1 MDSAMSSESITSL
14 SQGQLHGVD
23 AARRLQSCIFAN
35 GTTGIKCDGQGA
47 CADLPADVEV
57 GCGSCVGNYAC
68 AFMEGVLPLPIT
80 AALEIACYMGDA
92 TIADNSCVRVDACA
106 NMGGATIAN
115 NSCARSNACLSMG
128 NDGIVNENSCNGYQ
142 ACNQLIG
149 TGENSTD
156 IGENSW

>member
-1 MDSAMSSESITSL
+1 
-14 SQGQLHGVD
+14 
-23 AARRLQSCIFAN
+23 
-35 GTTGIKCDGQGA
+35 
-47 CADLPADVEV
+47 
-57 GCGSCVGNYAC
+57 
-68 AFMEGVLPLPIT
+68 
-80 AALEIACYMGDA
+80 MGDA
-92 TIADNSCVRVDACA
+92 TIADNSCVRADACA

>member
-1 MDSAMSSESITSL
+1 MVPLASSAMAKVLVQIFQPMS
-14 SQGQLHGVD
+14 
-23 AARRLQSCIFAN
+23 RL
-35 GTTGIKCDGQGA
+35 GA
-47 CADLPADVEV
+47 EV
-57 GCGSCVGNYAC
+57 ALVIMPVHSWG
-68 AFMEGVLPLPIT
+68 GVLPLPIT

-149 TGENSTD
+149 TRENSTD